1 MRGVLAAALAAAS
14 TTTRCVAEVSDLR
27 YVVDSVELDEWNVRV
42 MLLTAN
48 EKHARCLEVIQ
59 LKWETHVACW
69 LRSEPDKSA
78 SLLRLGRGPLK
89 EMWETRSGA

>member
-1 MRGVLAAALAAAS
+1 MLSTAL
-14 TTTRCVAEVSDLR
+14 
-27 YVVDSVELDEWNVRV
+27 ELDEGNVRV

-59 LKWETHVACW
+59 QKRKTHVACW

-78 SLLRLGRGPLK
+78 SLLGTLERDVGDAL
-89 EMWETRSGA
+89 T